1 MLEVTRESLQQRYA
15 DLVDTELLRRLRA
28 DSLTDLAREVA
39 LAELAQRGISA
50 EAALTAAAVAEPA
63 VDAELDFPADE
74 FERNP
79 YQAPRGAPAPASRRA
94 SVGNVF
100 WWIYIAY
107 IVLAAI
113 WGLRDLVVRE
123 TPNAGMMAVTAMYGC
138 FAVGLIAWRLR
149 RPLLHSWLWVA
160 ALAVALAELS
170 VGIKAIIVFLDGHV
184 FRASETAALNPL
196 ILFTLLSLPMYWGIG
211 CYAFASPAI
220 WRRGNGRPE
229 AGHDPVRDGGAR

>member
-28 DSLTDLAREVA
+28 DSLTDLARDVA

-50 EAALTAAAVAEPA
+50 EAALAAVAEAEPA

-79 YQAPRGAPAPASRRA
+79 YQAPRAVSVPATRRA
-94 SVGNVF
+94 GIVDVF

-107 IVLAAI
+107 VVLAAA
-113 WGLRDLVVRE
+113 WGLRDLLVQE
-123 TPNAGMMAVTAMYGC
+123 APNAGMMAVTAMFSC
-138 FAVGLIAWRLR
+138 FAVGLVAWRLR

-160 ALAVALAELS
+160 ALAVALAQFS
-170 VGIKAIIVFLDGHV
+170 VGVKAILVFLEANI
-184 FRASETAALNPL
+184 FRDSATAALGPM
-196 ILFTLLSLPMYWGIG
+196 IAFTLLSLPMYWGIG
-211 CYAFASPAI
+211 RYAFASPEI
-220 WRRGNGRPE
+220 WRRGNGKRK
-229 AGHDPVRDGGAR
+229 AG